1 MDVDG
6 VIQIIP
12 SLKGNTQDL
21 PQEGMTLSEHKDDS
35 QGGPKSEDLDQ
46 PEKELLLYPQRNVVK
61 PSQDR
66 ISRYKCKMCMRRPEE
81 APVVKH
87 GIYRTK

>member
-12 SLKGNTQDL
+12 SLKGNTRDL
-21 PQEGMTLSEHKDDS
+21 PQEGMTLGEHKDDS

-46 PEKELLLYPQRNVVK
+46 PEKEFYCILRETSLSQAKIAYHVINARCVCDDPKRRLL
-61 PSQDR
+61 
-66 ISRYKCKMCMRRPEE
+66 
-81 APVVKH
+81 
-87 GIYRTK
+87 